1 MHSPKLKSL
10 YIAATCSGPF
20 LLIATSLAVTLGRSP
35 IYSTMASRTSFFR
48 SSPRWWPP
56 LTDEIFVGPST
67 RVKVDLILSSKP
79 DQGLMESVDANITR
93 MDITPT
99 VTAGL
104 TVLAAS
110 EQIGATSNVFQTGT
124 GAAEALGS
132 SISSLEQ
139 ILEAVV
145 KVMDSIS
152 EVIVHC
158 RVESPWCEIWP
169 LPTLRRI
176 HSWRPHGKCFRPYT
190 RLIIRLG
197 SCVM

>member
-1 MHSPKLKSL
+1 MIHPPRLKSL

-35 IYSTMASRTSFFR
+35 IYSTMASRTSF
-48 SSPRWWPP
+48 SLDDDPP
-56 LTDEIFVGPST
+56 LTDETFVGSST
-67 RVKVDLILSSKP
+67 RLKVDLILSSEP

-93 MDITPT
+93 MAVTPT

-104 TVLAAS
+104 TVLTAS
-110 EQIGATSNVFQTGT
+110 EQISATSSVFQTDAV
-124 GAAEALGS
+124 AAEALGS
-132 SISSLEQ
+132 STSSLEQ

-158 RVESPWCEIWP
+158 RVESP
-169 LPTLRRI
+169 
-176 HSWRPHGKCFRPYT
+176 
-190 RLIIRLG
+190 
-197 SCVM
+197 